1 MHNCFNWLKFTFSV
15 HFQSLCCMGG
25 WAGMHMH
32 DAKCILLLEHI
43 MRVEQFH
50 RRSSILVNSQSSI
63 MFFKHMHAT
72 CIPKH
77 SLSLLQL
84 FTSVCTCM

>member
-1 MHNCFNWLKFTFSV
+1 
-15 HFQSLCCMGG
+15 
-25 WAGMHMH
+25 MHMH

-63 MFFKHMHAT
+63 MFFKLNTCMPHA
-72 CIPKH
+72 
-77 SLSLLQL
+77 SLSTLFLSYNFLQVYVRACD
-84 FTSVCTCM
+84 S